1 MVKKNIKRISGW
13 WSIICQIGVSWRV
26 IDCCLTPSELL
37 VLAIPWREQ
46 VTFRRDD
53 DDDARFV
60 LSQYA

>member
-1 MVKKNIKRISGW
+1 
-13 WSIICQIGVSWRV
+13 V
-26 IDCCLTPSELL
+26 IDCCLAPSELL